1 MRDVL
6 ITTDPVLL
14 SFAKSVLSDAGI
26 EATIADQYTSSIE
39 GSVGILP
46 RRLRVREDSWGAA
59 RTALVNAE
67 LGDDIVADDG
77 AVPS

>member
-26 EATIADQYTSSIE
+26 EATIDDQYTSSIE

-46 RRLRVREDSWGAA
+46 RRLRVTVDRWEAA
-59 RTALVNAE
+59 RAALVNAE
-67 LGDDIVADDG
+67 LGDAVVADDG
-77 AVPS
+77 AVAS